1 MTKAEVKRLASKLY
15 EALYQYREELYEK
28 REKIEDHAIE
38 MDRAMTAREEERYDE
53 MGDQIDELDE
63 YLDSVSD
70 LVEWFEEQEDTQ

>member
-15 EALYQYREELYEK
+15 EALYQYREELYEM